1 MSEVDYV
8 THREEL
14 RKVSAAE
21 ELLSRGARK
30 TEERPKPLSTGGFF
44 ADLGEGMVE
53 IPRAIVTG
61 ARDAAQESVDLVY
74 DVGDAMRKAFPAI
87 VDLENALGIENPEPP
102 ELPDI
107 EDPDSATGKAVKG
120 ISQFVTA
127 FLGAGKLKVFKNLA
141 PTSQLGR
148 AAKAAG
154 QGAVADF
161 AAFDP
166 HANRL
171 SDLIQEYPMLQ
182 NPVTDYLEAEDDDTA
197 AEGRFKNALEGLGLG
212 VVTDGFAL
220 GLRALKSV
228 DRAKEAVAEVVP
240 RLDEDAFD
248 VLKPPQSSQ
257 QVVKTPE
264 VKLSPQQTLAAARDP
279 QTFINF
285 QRIDAQEDIQNVM
298 QNMADAFKGSVDG
311 ARRGVQTFKQIKLN
325 AEQQDAWKV
334 LTERRVGE
342 PLNAEQSVAA
352 RNLWAA
358 SGKKLGEVAKQAVD
372 NPSEANLFAFRKM
385 AAIHKGIQEEV
396 IAARTE
402 TARALASWRIPT
414 GGAAENFRD
423 VNLALEAVGGSDL
436 TRDIASR
443 VAALADA
450 GLMKELDQFVEKSA
464 WARSRDAV
472 LEGWINSLLS
482 GPKTHLVNM
491 LSNTSVAFLQTFE
504 RGVAARLARSLGDE
518 QSVVVG
524 ESLAQLHGMVSGIKD
539 GFRYAGK
546 AFKTGESGYGLGKV
560 ELPRE
565 RAISSEALKISSE
578 SWLGRG
584 VDMLGAAANV
594 PVRALGAADEFFK
607 TIGYRMEVHA
617 QALRKATQEVNS
629 GAIPEA
635 QLKERMADLIENPP
649 ESIRLT
655 GVDAATYQTFTNLPG
670 NLTKA
675 VSKLVTEYP
684 VFRIL
689 LPFVRTPSNIMR
701 FTFERTPLAPL
712 MKHVRADIAAGG
724 ARRDLALA
732 RMGTGTATML
742 ASADLAMNGQIT
754 GKGPSD
760 ASERQALQRSGW
772 QQYSVKVGDRYFAFN
787 RLDPLGMTLGFAA
800 DMAEILANNE
810 YGEEAEKS
818 MDEVAIAISMSI
830 ANNITSR
837 TYLSSLSDFF
847 EAMADPERRAENFFK
862 RLAGSAI
869 PTGVA
874 EIARIQDPYMRE
886 SFNMLEAIRRRT
898 PGLSDELPP
907 RRDLWGRKISYQSGL
922 GALYDTV
929 SPIYSRQE
937 NPEPIDEEIL
947 RLEASVRMPNKKTSF
962 DGVTINMEN
971 YPHAWSRYLELSGN
985 ELKHPAWQL
994 GAKDF
999 LNKVVAG
1006 KHPMSEIYNMYSD
1019 GPDGGKAIFI
1029 MKTLNDYREM
1039 ARRDLLKEFP
1049 EIKSEIGS
1057 RGKTPKLDL
1066 MVQN

>member
-1 MSEVDYV
+1 MSEVDYLA
-8 THREEL
+8 HREQL

-21 ELLSRGARK
+21 ELLSRAGRK
-30 TEERPKPLSTGGFF
+30 TDEPDKPKAPQSSTGGFF
-44 ADLGEGMVE
+44 ADLGEGIVE
-53 IPRAIVTG
+53 IPRAVVTG
-61 ARDAAQESVDLVY
+61 ARDAAQESVDLVF
-74 DVGDAMRKAFPAI
+74 DAGDAMREAFPAI
-87 VDLENALGIENPEPP
+87 VDLENVLGIENPDPP

-107 EDPDSATGKAVKG
+107 EDPDSNSGKAVKG
-120 ISQFVTA
+120 ISQFVTG
-127 FLGAGKLKVFKNLA
+127 FLGAGKLKFFKNLA
-141 PTSQLGR
+141 PTSGIGR

-182 NPVTDYLEAEDDDTA
+182 NPVTEFLEAKEGDTA

-212 VVTDGFAL
+212 VVTDGFTL
-220 GLRALKSV
+220 GLRALKS
-228 DRAKEAVAEVVP
+228 AKQAKAAVAEAVP

-248 VLKPPQSSQ
+248 VLKPPQ
-257 QVVKTPE
+257 TPNPD
-264 VKLSPQQTLAAARDP
+264 VKLSPAQTLAAARDP

-298 QNMADAFKGSVDG
+298 LSMADAFKGSVDG
-311 ARRGVQTFKQIKLN
+311 ARRGIQTFKQIKLN

-334 LTERRVGE
+334 LTERRAGD

-414 GGAAENFRD
+414 GGTAENFRD

-443 VAALADA
+443 VAALADS
-450 GLMKELDQFVEKSA
+450 GFLKELDQFVEKSA

-560 ELPRE
+560 ELSRE

-578 SWLGRG
+578 SWLGRS
-584 VDMLGAAANV
+584 VDMLGAGANI

-617 QALRKATQEVNS
+617 QALRKATQEANA
-629 GAIPEA
+629 GLIPES
-635 QLKERMADLIENPP
+635 QLKDRMADLIESPP
-649 ESIRLT
+649 ETIRLT
-655 GVDAATYQTFTNLPG
+655 GVDAATYQTFTNSPG

-675 VSKLVTEYP
+675 ISKVVNEYP

-689 LPFVRTPSNIMR
+689 LPFIRTPSNIMR

-712 MKHVRADIAAGG
+712 MKHVRADILAGG

-732 RMGTGTATML
+732 RIGMGTATML

-760 ASERQALQRSGW
+760 ASERQALQRTGW

-787 RLDPLGMTLGFAA
+787 RLDPTGMTLGFAA
-800 DMAEILANNE
+800 DMAEILANDE
-810 YGEEAEKS
+810 YGEVAEKS

-907 RRDLWGRKISYQSGL
+907 RRDLWGRKVSYQSGL
-922 GALYDTV
+922 GAAYDTV

-937 NPEPIDEEIL
+937 KPEPIDEEIL
-947 RLEASVRMPNKKTSF
+947 RLEASVRMPSRKTSF
-962 DGVTINMEN
+962 SGTTINMEKH
-971 YPHAWSRYLELSGN
+971 PHAWSRYLQLAGN

-994 GAKDF
+994 GAMDF
-999 LNKVVAG
+999 LNEVVSG

-1049 EIKSEIGS
+1049 EIRKETDS
-1057 RGKTPKLDL
+1057 RGKTPR
-1066 MVQN
+1066 VTFSAQR